1 LNGEIAWLS
10 PWGSKFQHVALI
22 LECKT
27 TPGSDS
33 SGGVSYGFISI
44 RGILKGLGDIE
55 LREHNDNGLDTIVL
69 QKESA
74 EGENRQIGCIYPD
87 AADFLSEGHVG
98 CGNTHESGL
107 NLFVLPIRREH
118 TGNHYMGLV
127 LRYNHVNRR
136 SYRRVGVFTWSDGSS
151 CFDGCA
157 EQIVKIE

>member
-1 LNGEIAWLS
+1 VWLL
-10 PWGSKFQHVALI
+10 PWGSKFQHVALR
-22 LECKT
+22 LECEPT
-27 TPGSDS
+27 LSGSDS
-33 SGGVSYGFISI
+33 SGGVSYGFILI

-55 LREHNDNGLDTIVL
+55 LQEHNDNGLETIVL
-69 QKESA
+69 QKKSA
-74 EGENRQIGCIYPD
+74 EGENRKIGCIYPD
-87 AADFLSEGHVG
+87 TADFLSEGHVG
-98 CGNTHESGL
+98 YGNTLESGL

-136 SYRRVGVFTWSDGSS
+136 SYRRVGVFTWDDGSS